1 MLILLFFPT
10 KRKRIMGHGNQ
21 IIGEDA
27 DAIHLPNPMIGF
39 RTPADL
45 CQIHRSLPD
54 AVTGP
59 PYCYYEN
66 VALTPKGVWG
76 TISRFLYDKKGN
88 VHNLPI
94 KNRFPLIPL
103 PPQTIVDAFP
113 MTRRWWPTWDDRT
126 KLNCLQTCTAGATI
140 TDRIMMAL
148 KDYDEDEMPPE
159 SVHRCVL
166 YECCKWNLVWID
178 SGLSPVSFE
187 RSISQWH
194 QCPLSLFSGFGGAEI
209 ALYRLGIPM
218 KNVVSVEIS
227 EVSRN
232 VVRCWWEQTNQGGN
246 MYHLADVQELNVD
259 FLEPYISSFGG
270 FDLVSGGSPCN
281 NLAGSN
287 RHHRDGLKDVSSE
300 TGTYGDFLTVGP
312 SVENS

>member
-1 MLILLFFPT
+1 
-10 KRKRIMGHGNQ
+10 MGHGNQ

-76 TISRFLYDKKGN
+76 TISRFLYDVK
-88 VHNLPI
+88 PE
-94 KNRFPLIPL
+94 F
-103 PPQTIVDAFP
+103 VDV
-113 MTRRWWPTWDDRT
+113 
-126 KLNCLQTCTAGATI
+126 K
-140 TDRIMMAL
+140 IMMAL

-270 FDLVSGGSPCN
+270 FDLLMYFGVSQFEIS
-281 NLAGSN
+281 SFS
-287 RHHRDGLKDVSSE
+287 DVSSE